1 MEELI
6 AKLGEGE
13 VTQELLAELVKQVGI
28 DEDSR
33 PASLALAQICW
44 HIFEHIFPNGLHHF
58 FFHHCAGTLDAPFGH

>member
-28 DEDSR
+28 
-33 PASLALAQICW
+33 L
-44 HIFEHIFPNGLHHF
+44 G
-58 FFHHCAGTLDAPFGH
+58 